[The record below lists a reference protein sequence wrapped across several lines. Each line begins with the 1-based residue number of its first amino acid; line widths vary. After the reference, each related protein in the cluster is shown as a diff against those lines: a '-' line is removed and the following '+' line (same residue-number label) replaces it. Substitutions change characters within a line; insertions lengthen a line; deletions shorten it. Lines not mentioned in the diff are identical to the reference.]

1 MANTIVVVGAGVSGL
16 TSAYLLS
23 KNKGNKITVVG
34 KHMPGDYDIEYA
46 SPFAGANVCP
56 MATQEN
62 SRWERRTWVE
72 FKRLCEQVPEAG
84 IHFQKC
90 NIARRKKDAEAA
102 KSNTFPDALF
112 QEEPWYK
119 ELFEDFREQN
129 PNEVTRGY
137 DSGCE
142 FTSVCINTAIY
153 LPWLAGQCLKNG
165 VVLKRASLTDIS
177 EAKKL
182 SHTGNVPNIIVN
194 ATGLGSLKLG
204 GVKDETMAPA
214 RGQIVVVR
222 NESTPM
228 LITSGVEDGGS
239 DVMYLMQR
247 AAGGGT
253 ILGGTYD
260 IGNWESQPD
269 PNIAQRIMQRIVEAR
284 PEVADGKGVKG
295 LSIIRH
301 AVGLRP
307 WRKDGLRLEEEKLD
321 DETWIVHNYGHSGW
335 GYQGSYGCA
344 EGVVELVDKVGKDA
358 KAKL

>member
-1 MANTIVVVGAGVSGL
+1 MNRSPKPAFTFRVSIYLVPPKLRL
-16 TSAYLLS
+16 TRPSEC
-23 KNKGNKITVVG
+23 
-34 KHMPGDYDIEYA
+34 H
-46 SPFAGANVCP
+46 
-56 MATQEN
+56 
-62 SRWERRTWVE
+62 
-72 FKRLCEQVPEAG
+72 
-84 IHFQKC
+84 
-90 NIARRKKDAEAA
+90 IARRKKDSLPNGVLT
-102 KSNTFPDALF
+102 KFPDDLF
-112 QEEPWYK
+112 APDPWYK
-119 ELFEDFREQN
+119 EIFEDFREQD
-129 PNEVTRGY
+129 PQEVTRGF

-153 LPWLAGQCLKNG
+153 LPWLVGQCLKNG
-165 VVLKRASLTDIS
+165 VIVKRAVLKDIN

-182 SHTGNVPNIIVN
+182 SHTGKTANIVVN

-204 GVKDETMAPA
+204 GVADTTMAPA

-228 LITSGVEDGGS
+228 LICSGTDDESS
-239 DVMYLMQR
+239 DAMYLMQR

-269 PNIAQRIMQRIVEAR
+269 PTIASRIMQRIVTAR
-284 PEVADGKGVKG
+284 PEIAGGKGVAG
-295 LSIIRH
+295 LSVVRH

-307 WRKDGLRLEEEKLD
+307 YRKDGLRLEEEKLD

-344 EGVVELVDKVGKDA
+344 EGVVELVDKIGNGA